1 MKSLHLYMVSL
12 FSIFLSG
19 CNTKTPVS
27 ETTEEKHIAVSDSL
41 DSEPPV
47 LQKKELKAGTNV
59 FVITAK
65 GAALYD
71 EPNIETKSIGTISH
85 GTPVKIIAIKD
96 NFAIV
101 NAYIHRV
108 IQNNGKSS
116 QKHSWEDV
124 YTPLNNLGNRNELQI
139 SPELIYEA
147 MDYENTEEFVLTKK
161 TADIKKYLNIEIV
174 SEKAFNDALK
184 NKSSDFVDYKPVSKK
199 ENGKLILSEGNDRLI
214 LTDNDNT
221 ESDYY
226 SINEY
231 IGSIPFLNAYLISE
245 TLYEGHS
252 YNLYDKK
259 TSKLINGFYGFPY
272 ISPDKKHLITI
283 DFDPY
288 ESATEITLYSIEKAK
303 ITAFEKGTDYMTGF
317 SPYYDEDEKIITRFW
332 SSDNAFY
339 LKAVQPSLALR
350 NGDEHNTPI
359 VAQYLKITFK

>member
-1 MKSLHLYMVSL
+1 MKSLHLYTVCL
-12 FSIFLSG
+12 FSILLSG

-41 DSEPPV
+41 NSEPPV

-71 EPNIETKSIGTISH
+71 EPNTETKSIGTISH

-96 NFAIV
+96 NFAMV

-108 IQNNGKSS
+108 IEDNGKKSE
-116 QKHSWEDV
+116 KHSWEDV
-124 YTPLNNLGNRNELQI
+124 YTPLHNLGNRNELQI
-139 SPELIYEA
+139 LPELLYEA
-147 MDYENTEEFVLTKK
+147 LDFENAEEFTSTKK
-161 TADIKKYLNIEIV
+161 TSSIKQYLNIEII
-174 SEKAFNDALK
+174 SEKIFNDALK
-184 NKSSDFVDYKPVSKK
+184 NKSSDFIDHQPVSKK
-199 ENGKLILSEGNDRLI
+199 ENGKLTLSGDNEPLV
-214 LTDNDNT
+214 LTDNDNI

-231 IGSIPFLNAYLISE
+231 IGFIPFLNAYLISE

-252 YNLYDKK
+252 YNMYDKK
-259 TSKLINGFYGFPY
+259 TAKVINSFYGFPY
-272 ISPDKKHLITI
+272 ISPDKRYVITI

-288 ESATEITLYSIEKAK
+288 ESATEISLYSIKKGK
-303 ITAFEKGTDYMTGF
+303 ITALEKGTDYMTGF

-332 SSDNAFY
+332 SENAFY
-339 LKAVQPSLALR
+339 LKAVQPALALQ
-350 NGDEHNTPI
+350 NGEEHNTPI
-359 VAQYLKITFK
+359 VPQYLKITFK